1 MTLAPLTSERRSG
14 SPRRVLCVV
23 GWPTV
28 LGGVTM
34 RFGMSVV
41 AALMLAG
48 TVTFAQT
55 VADIATLE
63 RRVEDARAA
72 YSRVQPAGNEQELR
86 EIEDDLAYLRVKAR
100 RGETVTT
107 RERRELG
114 ERIDRFM
121 TRVSS
126 GTTSSTGAVER
137 APRGNR
143 GSARGTIP
151 AGSEVDTR
159 LQTHLD
165 SETAQVEDRVEAT
178 TMVDLYQGNDLL
190 IPAGAVLEGYVS
202 SVDRA
207 SRTDRKG
214 ELTIMFTRLKLNGR
228 TVDIRAYPTQALES
242 EGLKGEAERI
252 GAGAGVGAIIGGIL
266 GGLKGA
272 ITGILIGGG
281 GVIAA
286 TEGKD
291 VELPAGTVLRVR
303 FDTAVPLAY

>member
-1 MTLAPLTSERRSG
+1 
-14 SPRRVLCVV
+14 
-23 GWPTV
+23 
-28 LGGVTM
+28 
-34 RFGMSVV
+34 MSML
-41 AALMLAG
+41 AALLLTG
-48 TVTFAQT
+48 SVTFAQT
-55 VADIATLE
+55 ATDIATLE
-63 RRVEDARAA
+63 RKVRDAQAA
-72 YSRVQPAGNEQELR
+72 YSRVQPAGDEQELR

-100 RGETVTT
+100 RGETVTA
-107 RERRELG
+107 RERRDLSD
-114 ERIDRFM
+114 RIDRFM
-121 TRVSS
+121 VRVN
-126 GTTSSTGAVER
+126 GRTSSSNTGVYER
-137 APRGNR
+137 QPRANR
-143 GSARGTIP
+143 GTARGQLP
-151 AGSEVDTR
+151 AGSEVDVR
-159 LQTHLD
+159 LQTLLD

-190 IPAGAVLEGYVS
+190 VPAGSILEGYVS

-228 TVDIRAYPTQALES
+228 TYDIRAYPTQVLES

-291 VELPAGTVLRVR
+291 VELPPGTVLRVR
-303 FDTAVPLAY
+303 FDSPVPLAY

>member
-1 MTLAPLTSERRSG
+1 
-14 SPRRVLCVV
+14 
-23 GWPTV
+23 
-28 LGGVTM
+28 
-34 RFGMSVV
+34 MSML

-48 TVTFAQT
+48 SVTFAQA
-55 VADIATLE
+55 VADIPTLE

-72 YSRVQPAGNEQELR
+72 HSRAQTSGDESELR

-100 RGETVTT
+100 RGEGVSV

-114 ERIDRFM
+114 LRIDRFM
-121 TRVSS
+121 TRI
-126 GTTSSTGAVER
+126 GGQTTSSTGVYDR
-137 APRGNR
+137 APRANR
-143 GSARGTIP
+143 SPARGAQIP
-151 AGSEVDTR
+151 SGSEVDAR

-190 IPAGAVLEGYVS
+190 IPAGSTLEGYVS

-214 ELTIMFTRLKLNGR
+214 ELTIMFTRLKTNGR
-228 TVDIRAYPTQALES
+228 TYDIRAYPTQALES

-291 VELPAGTVLRVR
+291 VELPPGTVLRVR
-303 FDTAVPLAY
+303 FDTAVPLAN

>member
-1 MTLAPLTSERRSG
+1 
-14 SPRRVLCVV
+14 
-23 GWPTV
+23 
-28 LGGVTM
+28 
-34 RFGMSVV
+34 MSML

-48 TVTFAQT
+48 SVTFAQA
-55 VADIATLE
+55 VADIPTLE

-72 YSRVQPAGNEQELR
+72 YSRAQVSGDEQELR
-86 EIEDDLAYLRVKAR
+86 EIEDDLAYLRVKTR
-100 RGETVTT
+100 RGEGVSV

-114 ERIDRFM
+114 QRIDRFM
-121 TRVSS
+121 SRVS
-126 GTTSSTGAVER
+126 GQTTSENLGVRER
-137 APRGNR
+137 AQRANR
-143 GSARGTIP
+143 GPVRGAQIP
-151 AGSEVDTR
+151 SGSEVDTR
-159 LQTHLD
+159 LVTHLD

-190 IPAGAVLEGYVS
+190 VPAGSTLEGYVS

-214 ELTIMFTRLKLNGR
+214 ELTIMFTRLKANGR
-228 TVDIRAYPTQALES
+228 TYEVRAYPTQALES

-291 VELPAGTVLRVR
+291 VELPPGTVLRVR
-303 FDTAVPLAY
+303 FDTAVPLAQF

>member
-1 MTLAPLTSERRSG
+1 MSMLT
-14 SPRRVLCVV
+14 
-23 GWPTV
+23 
-28 LGGVTM
+28 
-34 RFGMSVV
+34 
-41 AALMLAG
+41 ALLLAG
-48 TVTFAQT
+48 SVTFAQT
-55 VADIATLE
+55 ANDMATLE
-63 RRVEDARAA
+63 RKVRDAQAA
-72 YSRVQPAGNEQELR
+72 YARVQPGGDEQELR

-100 RGETVTT
+100 RGETVSA
-107 RERRELG
+107 RERRDLSD
-114 ERIDRFM
+114 RIDRFM
-121 TRVSS
+121 VRMN
-126 GTTSSTGAVER
+126 GRTSSTTGITER
-137 APRGNR
+137 QPRANR
-143 GSARGTIP
+143 GTARGQLP
-151 AGSEVDTR
+151 AGSEVDVR
-159 LQTHLD
+159 LQTLLD

-190 IPAGAVLEGYVS
+190 VPAGSTLEGYVS

-214 ELTIMFTRLKLNGR
+214 ELTIMFTRLKVNGR
-228 TVDIRAYPTQALES
+228 TYDVRAYPTQVLES

-291 VELPAGTVLRVR
+291 VELPPGTVLRVR
-303 FDTAVPLAY
+303 FDSPVPLA

>member
-1 MTLAPLTSERRSG
+1 ML
-14 SPRRVLCVV
+14 
-23 GWPTV
+23 
-28 LGGVTM
+28 
-34 RFGMSVV
+34 

-48 TVTFAQT
+48 SVTFAQA
-55 VADIATLE
+55 VADIPTLE

-72 YSRVQPAGNEQELR
+72 YSRVQASGDESELR

-100 RGETVTT
+100 RGEGVSV

-114 ERIDRFM
+114 LRIDRFM
-121 TRVSS
+121 TRI
-126 GTTSSTGAVER
+126 GGQTTSSTGVYER
-137 APRGNR
+137 APRANR
-143 GSARGTIP
+143 SPARGTQIP
-151 AGSEVDTR
+151 SGSEVDAR

-190 IPAGAVLEGYVS
+190 IPAGSTLEGYVS

-214 ELTIMFTRLKLNGR
+214 ELTIMFTRLKANGR
-228 TVDIRAYPTQALES
+228 TYDIRAYPTQALES

-291 VELPAGTVLRVR
+291 VELPPGTVLRVR
-303 FDTAVPLAY
+303 FDTAVPLGY

>member
-1 MTLAPLTSERRSG
+1 ML
-14 SPRRVLCVV
+14 
-23 GWPTV
+23 
-28 LGGVTM
+28 
-34 RFGMSVV
+34 

-48 TVTFAQT
+48 SVTFAQT

-72 YSRVQPAGNEQELR
+72 YSRVQPAGDEQELR
-86 EIEDDLAYLRVKAR
+86 EIEDDLAYLRVKTR
-100 RGETVTT
+100 RGETVTA
-107 RERRELG
+107 RERRDLSQ
-114 ERIDRFM
+114 RIDRFM
-121 TRVSS
+121 TRV
-126 GTTSSTGAVER
+126 GRTSSNNTGVSER
-137 APRGNR
+137 APRANR
-143 GSARGTIP
+143 GVAGRGQLP

-159 LQTHLD
+159 LSTHLD
-165 SETAQVEDRVEAT
+165 SDTAQVEDRVEAT
-178 TMVDLYQGNDLL
+178 TMVDLYQGDDLL
-190 IPAGAVLEGYVS
+190 IPAGSVLEGYVS

-214 ELTIMFTRLKLNGR
+214 ELTIMFTRLKVNGR
-228 TVDIRAYPTQALES
+228 TYDVRAYPTQVLES
-242 EGLKGEAERI
+242 EGIKGEAERI

-291 VELPAGTVLRVR
+291 VELPPGTVLRVR
-303 FDTAVPLAY
+303 FDTAVPLA

>member
-1 MTLAPLTSERRSG
+1 
-14 SPRRVLCVV
+14 
-23 GWPTV
+23 
-28 LGGVTM
+28 
-34 RFGMSVV
+34 MSML

-48 TVTFAQT
+48 TVAFAQT
-55 VADIATLE
+55 ATDMATLE
-63 RRVEDARAA
+63 RKVRDAQAA
-72 YSRVQPAGNEQELR
+72 YARVQPGGDEQELR

-100 RGETVTT
+100 RGEPVSSG
-107 RERRELG
+107 ERRALS

-121 TRVSS
+121 VRMN
-126 GTTSSTGAVER
+126 GRTSSNNTTGGYER
-137 APRGNR
+137 QPRANR
-143 GSARGTIP
+143 GTARGQIP

-190 IPAGAVLEGYVS
+190 VPAGSVLEGYVS

-214 ELTIMFTRLKLNGR
+214 EITIMFTRLRMNGR
-228 TVDIRAYPTQALES
+228 TYDVRAYPTQALES

-252 GAGAGVGAIIGGIL
+252 GAGAGIGAIIGGIL
-266 GGLKGA
+266 GGVKGA
-272 ITGILIGGG
+272 ITGILVGGG

-286 TEGKD
+286 TEGED
-291 VELPAGTVLRVR
+291 VELPPGTVLRVR
-303 FDTAVPLAY
+303 FDTAVPLA

>member
-1 MTLAPLTSERRSG
+1 MSLLA
-14 SPRRVLCVV
+14 VL
-23 GWPTV
+23 
-28 LGGVTM
+28 
-34 RFGMSVV
+34 
-41 AALMLAG
+41 LAG

-72 YSRVQPAGNEQELR
+72 YSRVHTTGNEQELR

-100 RGETVTT
+100 RGETITT
-107 RERRELG
+107 RERRNLS
-114 ERIDRFM
+114 ERIDRFL
-121 TRVSS
+121 
-126 GTTSSTGAVER
+126 TTMNASNTGNTGNTGVYD
-137 APRGNR
+137 RGSRPNR
-143 GSARGTIP
+143 GVRGGQIP
-151 AGSEVDTR
+151 SGSEVDVR
-159 LQTHLD
+159 LQTMLD
-165 SETAQVEDRVEAT
+165 SETAKVEDRVEAT

-190 IPAGAVLEGYVS
+190 VPAGSVIEGYVS
-202 SVDRA
+202 SVDSA

-214 ELTIMFTRLKLNGR
+214 ELTIMFTRLKVNNR
-228 TVDIRAYPTQALES
+228 TYDIRAYPTQALES

-252 GAGAGVGAIIGGIL
+252 GAGAGIGAIIGGIL
-266 GGLKGA
+266 GGVKGA
-272 ITGILIGGG
+272 ITGILVGGG